1 MNKGNLQLGLPELK
15 MGIGVNSGQLIV
27 GNIGSEKRKKYGAV
41 GSPINLAFRIQSE
54 AEGGEVLVSP
64 AVFHDLG
71 GELLVDGTKQC
82 SLKGIEQTIILYRV
96 EGLGLKGQLGASN
109 FAGSHSGLSPF
120 YIDMWNY

>member
-1 MNKGNLQLGLPELK
+1 MEMQKAMERVNRGNLQSNLPELQ

-64 AVFHDLG
+64 AVLDDLG

-82 SLKGIEQTIILYRV
+82 SLKGIEQTISLYRV
-96 EGLGLKGQLGASN
+96 EGLRMKA
-109 FAGSHSGLSPF
+109 
-120 YIDMWNY
+120 

>member
-1 MNKGNLQLGLPELK
+1 MEGLNKGNLQLGLPELQ

-64 AVFHDLG
+64 AVFHNLG

-82 SLKGIEQTIILYRV
+82 SLKGIEQTISLYRV
-96 EGLGLKGQLGASN
+96 EGLGMMRQLGASTRRV
-109 FAGSHSGLSPF
+109 SLTPE
-120 YIDMWNY
+120 WLL